1 MPIDTGEVDYVPR
14 VGVCVYTFL
23 VRVLYV
29 LTQRM
34 RLNTP
39 RYRLISA
46 DFVLRNMTESCYEE
60 CMMLVLVR
68 TRVSLT
74 REEWQRYADVKYV
87 GRGFIVLEVPLPER
101 VIREC
106 VNRELRRIATD
117 IRRSGK
123 GKWGVFRREFVVL
136 R

>member
-1 MPIDTGEVDYVPR
+1 MPIDTGEVDYVLR
-14 VGVCVYTFL
+14 VGVCVYAFF
-23 VRVLYV
+23 VRVSYA
-29 LTQRM
+29 LTRRM

-46 DFVLRNMTESCYEE
+46 DFVLRNMTESCNEE
-60 CMMLVLVR
+60 CAMLVLVK
-68 TRVSLT
+68 TRISLT
-74 REEWQRYADVKYV
+74 REEWRRYADVKYV
-87 GRGFIVLEVPLPER
+87 GRGFIVLDVPLPER